1 MWSCHLHLT
10 GELGGRELFLG
21 LHVLCD
27 AAGHGKGTSRLGSM
41 GLLISDIQDLGLE
54 ARMLLL
60 TSRLCRLNVYR

>member
-1 MWSCHLHLT
+1 
-10 GELGGRELFLG
+10 
-21 LHVLCD
+21 VLCD